1 MKMRVA
7 WLLLL
12 CFTLIGSECPMDS
25 ATPMGISSG
34 NDNDNGNSNTS
45 VGTSSESDWEQAA
58 RLTAFDAGIDDFY
71 GNAIGAAASLA
82 VVGAP
87 SKNSLQGIVD
97 IFLLY
102 RGEWSYHSRVV
113 GDDARFPEQGFG
125 TSVAVSNTR
134 LFVGAPKYAIP
145 GSLHIQ
151 RGALYV
157 FANRGQTFDQ
167 IQLLTVPDGVDYE
180 LLGSAMTYDDDQGH
194 LIVGAPGRDNRQ
206 GAAYVFRDTGGT
218 FVQTQ
223 RLTPPDGGEFND
235 FGGALAMTNVWAAI
249 GAPNQASGL
258 GAVYIFERMVTD
270 YVQIQ
275 KITAP
280 DGEATDR
287 FGSSIAMEDDLLVIS
302 APAKQRSGDSLL
314 MAGYV
319 YVYRR
324 VNGMYTLEET
334 IVPGD
339 DVAGLFGNA
348 VAIHDDRI
356 AITAGGKGRVLL
368 YARSQNAWTPFATIA
383 PNPSRAFDSFGSSIS
398 FLDDFLM
405 IGSPSAD
412 VDSKRAAG
420 AAFIFDDPDA
430 NPGPGSTPGVRM

>member
-1 MKMRVA
+1 MNRRIL

-12 CFTLIGSECPMDS
+12 CFTLFGADCPMGD
-25 ATPMGISSG
+25 ALPMGNTNTNE
-34 NDNDNGNSNTS
+34 NDNTS
-45 VGTSSESDWEQAA
+45 GGTSSESDWNQAA
-58 RLTAFDAGIDDFY
+58 RLTAFDAGVDDLY
-71 GNAIGAAASLA
+71 SNSIAAADSLA
-82 VVGAP
+82 IVGAP
-87 SKNSLQGIVD
+87 SKNALQGIVD
-97 IFLLY
+97 IFVKFA
-102 RGEWSYHSRVV
+102 GQWTYHSRVV

-145 GSLHIQ
+145 GSFHIQ

-157 FANRGQTFDQ
+157 FANRGQVFDQ
-167 IQLLTVPDGVDYE
+167 IQLLTIADGVDYE
-180 LLGSAMTYDDDQGH
+180 MLGSAMAYDDDQGH
-194 LIVGAPGRDNRQ
+194 LIVGAPGRNDRE

-223 RLTPPDGGEFND
+223 RLTASDAGQFHD
-235 FGGALAMTNVWAAI
+235 FGAAMAMSNVWAAI
-249 GAPNQASGL
+249 GAPNQASGR
-258 GAVYIFERMVTD
+258 GAVYVFERMAAD

-287 FGSSIAMEDDLLVIS
+287 FGSSVAMEDDLLIIS

-324 VNGMYTLEET
+324 IGGEYMLEET
-334 IVPGD
+334 IIPGD
-339 DVAGLFGNA
+339 DLAGLFGNA
-348 VAIHDDRI
+348 VAVHKDRV
-356 AITAGGKGRVLL
+356 AITAGGKGRVVL
-368 YARSQNAWTPFATIA
+368 YEKSSDGWAPTATIV
-383 PNPSRAFDSFGSSIS
+383 PNETRAFDSFGSGID
-398 FLDDFLM
+398 FLDDFIM
-405 IGSPSAD
+405 ISSPSAD

-420 AAFIFDDPDA
+420 AAYIFDDPAA
-430 NPGPGSTPGVRM
+430 NQGPGVTPGVRI